1 MENKVQVQD
10 HSQEILSVIR
20 SNASPGIL
28 RNKLEDY
35 HENDLADIFPELTLA
50 ERRKI
55 CRILDTDMLSDISS
69 ISTRNRQRN
78 IWMKWT

>member
-35 HENDLADIFPELTLA
+35 HENDLADIFPELTYAGKPVKLEKEYPA
-50 ERRKI
+50 QPITAVR
-55 CRILDTDMLSDISS
+55 SDIYG
-69 ISTRNRQRN
+69 ISD
-78 IWMKWT
+78 